1 MNLKIDKMTLD
12 DLYNIQEILYS
23 DFDDFWTFATFKQ
36 ELECENSYF
45 LVAKS
50 DSEIVGFA
58 GFKIIIDE
66 ADIMN
71 VVVNK
76 NFRNQGIGSL
86 LLNEL
91 INLADSLKIKQMTL
105 EVNEK
110 NLPAISLYHKC
121 GFIDIGIRKNYYNDV
136 DDAILMRQVGQS

>member
-12 DLYNIQEILYS
+12 DLYSIKDVLYS

-45 LVAKS
+45 LVAKN

-58 GFKIIIDE
+58 GFKIILDE

-76 NFRNQGIGSL
+76 NFRNHGIGGL
-86 LLNEL
+86 LFNQLV
-91 INLADSLKIKQMTL
+91 NLADSLKIKQMIL

-121 GFIDIGIRKNYYNDV
+121 GFIDIGIRKNYYNGV
-136 DDAILMRQVGQS
+136 DDAIIMKNETN